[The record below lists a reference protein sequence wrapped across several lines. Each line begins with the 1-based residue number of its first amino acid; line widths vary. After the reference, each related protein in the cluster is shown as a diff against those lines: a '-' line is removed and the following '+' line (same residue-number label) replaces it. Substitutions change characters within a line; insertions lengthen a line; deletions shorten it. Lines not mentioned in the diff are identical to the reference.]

1 MIQHPLT
8 LDAVR
13 VVETIA
19 RRGSFAAAADELHR
33 VTSAVSYTVQKLEED
48 LGVSLFD
55 RSGHRAKLT
64 AAGQLLVARGREL
77 LGAAG
82 QLAGDVRAVA
92 SGWEPQ
98 LTLALDLIYPEE
110 LLIPLIARFYAEHCE
125 NHQAGDDEGAAGGAI
140 TAIRISGEV
149 LGGAWD
155 ALESGRADLAIAPGF
170 APLPGFHTQPLD
182 RVPFVLV
189 AAPNHPIF
197 AAADPLAVRE
207 NYRAIAVA
215 DTSRQRAPRSARL
228 GKRQP
233 TLTVSTFAAKVSA
246 LEAGLGIGS
255 MPEPTVRAA
264 IAAGSLRVVDATP
277 DYAEVVLAWPQQP
290 HGRARQWFLQALP
303 DYFRGLSEQCGHAAP
318 E

>member
-48 LGVSLFD
+48 LGVGLFD

-64 AAGQLLVARGREL
+64 PAGQLLVARGREL
-77 LGAAG
+77 LDAAG

-98 LTLALDLIYPEE
+98 LTIALDLVYPEE
-110 LLIPLIARFYAEHCE
+110 LLIPLVARFYEAHR
-125 NHQAGDDEGAAGGAI
+125 APADEEAATGGAI

-189 AAPNHPIF
+189 AAPGHPIF
-197 AAADPLAVRE
+197 AEADPLAVRE

-233 TLTVSTFAAKVSA
+233 TLTVSSFAAKVAA
-246 LEAGLGIGS
+246 LEAGLGIGG
-255 MPEPTVRAA
+255 MPEPTVREAV
-264 IAAGSLRVVDATP
+264 AAGRLRVIDATP

-290 HGRARQWFLQALP
+290 HGRARQWFLKELP
-303 DYFRGLSEQCGHAAP
+303 AFFAAVSRQCGHQAV
-318 E
+318 